1 MRPARKIAAAGADIS
16 YERRAWRTS
25 MLLSIIIPTLNE
37 RATLPAMLSRVSC
50 VLTGVAKE
58 IVIVDDGSRDGTREW
73 LARNF
78 PHGRRSGTRI
88 ELDGAGDLVF
98 AGAPADAAAITA
110 WPLYHERTRGKG
122 AGVRS

>member
-1 MRPARKIAAAGADIS
+1 
-16 YERRAWRTS
+16 

-78 PHGRRSGTRI
+78 PHGKRSGARI
-88 ELDGAGDLVF
+88 DVDGAGDLAF
-98 AGAPADAAAITA
+98 AGGAADAAQITA
-110 WPLYHERTRGKG
+110 SPLRTPAPLPR
-122 AGVRS
+122 VRS